1 MQSIVSRHGIPE
13 TVISDN
19 GPQLSSAAFADFAA
33 KWEFS
38 HVTSSPRYPK
48 SNGMAERTVQTIK
61 KFLEKADKKNEDPY
75 LAILAHRSCPDPSGD
90 PSPAEKRMG
99 RKLRT
104 RLPVVRPPQE
114 QHTRIAFRNMEKK
127 QKQAFYHDQHSK
139 ELPTLDK
146 GSTVRIDQQSTP
158 STKANWT
165 TKAKIIRDHRT
176 PRSYLVKTEEGQTLR
191 RNRRAIMPTK
201 EYFTEQKNI
210 TRRNTRMQR
219 QSTKHTR
226 KPKKLCREY
235 RHAYD

>member
-90 PSPAEKRMG
+90 PSPAEKLMG

-104 RLPVVRPPQE
+104 RLQTT
-114 QHTRIAFRNMEKK
+114 TRTAHSHRVPKHGEK
-127 QKQAFYHDQHSK
+127 AEAS
-139 ELPTLDK
+139 LL
-146 GSTVRIDQQSTP
+146 S
-158 STKANWT
+158 
-165 TKAKIIRDHRT
+165 
-176 PRSYLVKTEEGQTLR
+176 
-191 RNRRAIMPTK
+191 
-201 EYFTEQKNI
+201 
-210 TRRNTRMQR
+210 
-219 QSTKHTR
+219 
-226 KPKKLCREY
+226 
-235 RHAYD
+235 